1 MASYLIG
8 LPDES
13 SEDLHNRFLSSIN
26 ATEEFEEKTAETY
39 EELSALPPDF
49 SGGHGALVAIATPET
64 PGVRVEDGA
73 PVAVQVVETGHPDD
87 LHDMMDTVPLP
98 TMLVPPCTWIPLFPK
113 HSDIHPSNPDFA
125 PTVEAVLRAFVDH
138 QSTVT
143 ESVESALKHAEQK
156 LAELQTQRTPGYRA
170 PDIIKRK
177 GLASSYSCSHALM
190 VCVADHR
197 PLPPQDKRPLIMFLG
212 GSTDKDLAQKLIER
226 YVKEGNFS
234 HVVRGVPARTWFSP
248 QLLYLRRLR
257 ENDVSVMAR
266 SETQEFMKLQKELI
280 MRDEDG
286 KTFIQKANEVNDLF
300 GEAGGAPD
308 GDKAAGTAE
317 TEDADGGADGAA
329 QGEGGGA

>member
-13 SEDLHNRFLSSIN
+13 SEELHNRFLSSIN
-26 ATEEFEEKTAETY
+26 ATEEFEEKTVETY
-39 EELSALPPDF
+39 EELSVAPDF
-49 SGGHGALVAIATPET
+49 SGGNGALVKIATPET

-177 GLASSYSCSHALM
+177 GLAASYSCSHALM

-226 YVKEGNFS
+226 YVKRELFA
-234 HVVRGVPARTWFSP
+234 RGARCAGPRRFSP

-257 ENDVSVMAR
+257 
-266 SETQEFMKLQKELI
+266 K
-280 MRDEDG
+280 
-286 KTFIQKANEVNDLF
+286 
-300 GEAGGAPD
+300 
-308 GDKAAGTAE
+308 
-317 TEDADGGADGAA
+317 
-329 QGEGGGA
+329 